1 MPTSDL
7 PAGQAPFEL
16 DPDEQDGLGKG
27 TKARDSVVQRHERR
41 VARSRKHWR
50 FEISEE
56 SEEWV
61 ISYMDMVTL
70 MMCAFVVI
78 AALLDLQSTHT
89 NQPQSNLPRGTPPP
103 SVATSTVQIVP
114 PPLAVTVAGEQG
126 RPDED
131 QSAGGQ
137 GGTEAGGPAAGTQ
150 AGALDNGA
158 GAGQGNGG
166 TGAAAGQGGTAQAT
180 ASIAPAPSPEEV
192 AANAKFE
199 AAWRQAIAD
208 QGLSERVSVSAQGRS
223 VIIQIQDEIL
233 FATGSA
239 DLGNLGHD
247 VIRKLAPILAKTDGQ
262 IRVEGHTDNVP
273 IDNDRFASN
282 WELSAGRATSVVRAL
297 IDAGIQAPR
306 LRATGYADT
315 RPVQTNDTDAGRARN
330 RRVSLIV
337 ER

>member
-1 MPTSDL
+1 MSPSENPT
-7 PAGQAPFEL
+7 GQAPFDL
-16 DPDEQDGLGKG
+16 DTDDQGGVGKNSK
-27 TKARDSVVQRHERR
+27 TRENVVQRHERR

-50 FEISEE
+50 FEVSDE

-78 AALLDLQSTHT
+78 AALLDVQSTHT
-89 NQPQSNLPRGTPPP
+89 NQPQSDAPRGNPAA
-103 SVATSTVQIVP
+103 SVATSTVEIAP
-114 PPLAVTVAGEQG
+114 PPLVVTVAGEQG
-126 RPDED
+126 RTEDEG
-131 QSAGGQ
+131 QPSGTQ
-137 GGTEAGGPAAGTQ
+137 GGGLAGGPSEANRA
-150 AGALDNGA
+150 
-158 GAGQGNGG
+158 
-166 TGAAAGQGGTAQAT
+166 GAAAANQLGGPLANAVAPT
-180 ASIAPAPSPEEV
+180 APAPTGAEAGVPPPSPEEV
-192 AANAKFE
+192 AANQKFE
-199 AAWRQAIAD
+199 TAWRQAIAA
-208 QGLSERVSVSAQGRS
+208 QGLSDRVSVSAQGRS

-233 FATGSA
+233 FSSGSA
-239 DLGNLGHD
+239 DLGGGGHD
-247 VIRKLAPILAKTDGQ
+247 VIRKLAPILAKTDEQ

-297 IDAGIQAPR
+297 IDSGIEAPR